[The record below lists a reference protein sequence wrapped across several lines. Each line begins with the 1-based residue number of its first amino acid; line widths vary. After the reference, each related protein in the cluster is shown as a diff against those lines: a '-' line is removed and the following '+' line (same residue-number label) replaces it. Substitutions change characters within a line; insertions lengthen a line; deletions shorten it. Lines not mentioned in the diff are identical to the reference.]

1 MDQRKAHMYMREVA
15 DRNKWVK
22 ATCIHTPMLSGLK
35 GASGRMDSYD
45 HKMSKSDPNNA
56 ILLHDSS
63 KKLEK
68 KLRKAFL
75 EIGNDNSAVYEII
88 QYILLPRIGR
98 LNIEPKPEFGSPSSW
113 DSVEELVSAINNGD
127 IHPFDAK
134 MAVARG
140 LAEVLNPISEHFSDN
155 SELLDNMNKITGSQ

>member
-1 MDQRKAHMYMREVA
+1 
-15 DRNKWVK
+15 
-22 ATCIHTPMLSGLK
+22 
-35 GASGRMDSYD
+35 
-45 HKMSKSDPNNA
+45 
-56 ILLHDSS
+56 LHDNS

-88 QYILLPRIGR
+88 RYILLPRLGKLDIK
-98 LNIEPKPEFGSPSSW
+98 PKPEFGSPSSW
-113 DSVEELVSAINNGD
+113 ESIEELVLAINKGD
-127 IHPFDAK
+127 VHPFDAK

-140 LAEVLNPISEHFSDN
+140 LTEVLNSISEYFSDN